1 MTAAVLLRPAQLD
14 SPATATRVEPG
25 DFEAT
30 ARAFAD
36 GQSALNEIMVSLRE
50 QLGPHSPCIGA
61 DGSARYLADRYRAA
75 GEQVMSGLASLGTV
89 LGAIARGL
97 AQSGTDHSRADAISA
112 KPLWICLPRR
122 RTSATNGSWL
132 PGTVTIG

>member
-36 GQSALNEIMVSLRE
+36 GQSALNEIMV
-50 QLGPHSPCIGA
+50 
-61 DGSARYLADRYRAA
+61 
-75 GEQVMSGLASLGTV
+75 
-89 LGAIARGL
+89 
-97 AQSGTDHSRADAISA
+97 
-112 KPLWICLPRR
+112 
-122 RTSATNGSWL
+122 
-132 PGTVTIG
+132 